1 MKQNCLK
8 KLFLLSSTKGTPKMS
23 DSEDGYEV
31 QSYKGKIVDGL
42 ASKRAT
48 LLSEYKPFASQ
59 EKIAETATSIYFDVM
74 GTTTLKRGKRRAMM
88 AKCAYE
94 AYIIN
99 NIFKDPLLLAMK
111 FEVDKKKFME
121 AQDIFY
127 QMLFNAKNLKKYP
140 KVHLTAK
147 QLLPDIAKHFG
158 FDGIPLDDMNK
169 LIDVMYA
176 SSAFLSRSSPRDIA
190 VVVLMS
196 YMEVVKYVNNAD
208 KIVSKEDVK
217 NDTKIAN
224 TKIKEITSLIN
235 TIMNKK

>member
-1 MKQNCLK
+1 
-8 KLFLLSSTKGTPKMS
+8 MS
-23 DSEDGYEV
+23 DCEDNYEV
-31 QSYKGKIVDGL
+31 QTYKGKNVDGL
-42 ASKRAT
+42 TTKRVT
-48 LLSEYKPFASQ
+48 LLSEYRPFVSQ
-59 EKIAETATSIYFDVM
+59 EKIAETATSIYFDVI
-74 GTTTLKRGKRRAMM
+74 GSTTLKRGKRRAMM

-94 AYIIN
+94 AYIVN

-111 FEVDKKKFME
+111 FEIDRKKFME

-127 QMLFNAKNLKKYP
+127 QMLFNSKNLKKYP

-158 FDGIPLDDMNK
+158 FDNIPLSDMNN

-176 SSAFLSRSSPRDIA
+176 NSAFLSRSSPRDIA
-190 VVVLMS
+190 IVVLMS
-196 YMEVVKYVNNAD
+196 YMEMVKYVNTAG

-217 NDTKIAN
+217 TDTKIAN
-224 TKIKEITSLIN
+224 TKIKEMTSLIN